1 MENAVLPEAAKV
13 AVSNNKR
20 IMNLFN
26 LVWIELWHRKARLV
40 SGLMAIILGIA
51 VIVGIRSITIFSEKA
66 VAVKLDNLG
75 ANILVL
81 PQGASTD
88 DYYTADIDA
97 PTFPEE
103 YVERIVSSNLQGV
116 DNLSP
121 KLSRRVKI
129 GKENFVLTGILPAK
143 EITAKPLWQTSGLM
157 GAELKASCAPSNS
170 ENQSSGLKDERL
182 QRKIIDSLAP
192 VDCYVGFI
200 AAKKLSVV
208 EGGKISIENKEFNV
222 VKILPETGTID
233 DGRIFAHLHTVQKLL
248 GIENQI
254 SAIEIM
260 GCCNAIS
267 DGLLSKMRNI
277 LPDTRITTIGQIVS
291 TQMETNKMMN
301 KISLIFL
308 IIILLVGGISIGNYM
323 WANVNERKKEIGIY
337 RMIGFSHSRIYSMLL
352 MKAVILG
359 FFGGI
364 AGYIIG
370 TLAGVILGPQ
380 LAEISVQPILVL
392 LPFSILI
399 SIIISVLGSLIPAYQ
414 AAWIEPYS
422 IMQEA

>member
-1 MENAVLPEAAKV
+1 
-13 AVSNNKR
+13 
-20 IMNLFN
+20 MNLFN
-26 LVWIELWHRKARLV
+26 LVWLELWHRKSRLI

-51 VIVGIRSITIFSEKA
+51 VIVGIRSVTTFSEKA

-81 PQGASTD
+81 PQGASVD

-97 PTFPEE
+97 PTFPEN
-103 YVERIVSSNLQGV
+103 YIDRIVTSDLSGV

-129 GKENFVLTGILPAK
+129 GKENFVLTGILPSK

-170 ENQSSGLKDERL
+170 ENQSLGYKDERL
-182 QRKIIDSLAP
+182 ERKTIDSLDAI
-192 VDCYVGFI
+192 DCYVGFI
-200 AAKKLSVV
+200 AAKKLSVAV
-208 EGGKISIENKEFNV
+208 GGKINIENKEFHV

-267 DGLLSKMRNI
+267 EGLLSKMRNI
-277 LPDTRITTIGQIVS
+277 LPDTRITTIGQIVA

-301 KISLIFL
+301 KLSLIFL

-337 RMIGFSHSRIYSMLL
+337 RMIGFSQSKIYSMLL
-352 MKAVILG
+352 LKAVILG
-359 FFGGI
+359 IFGGI
-364 AGYIIG
+364 FGYIIG
-370 TLAGVILGPQ
+370 TFAGVILGLQ
-380 LAEISVQPILVL
+380 LAGISVQPILMLFPLSL
-392 LPFSILI
+392 LL
-399 SIIISVLGSLIPAYQ
+399 SIIISLLGTLIPSYQ
-414 AAWIEPYS
+414 ASRIEPYS
-422 IMQEA
+422 IMQES

>member
-1 MENAVLPEAAKV
+1 
-13 AVSNNKR
+13 
-20 IMNLFN
+20 MNLLN
-26 LVWIELWHRKARLV
+26 LVWLELWHRKSRLI
-40 SGLMAIILGIA
+40 SGLMTIILGIA
-51 VIVGIRSITIFSEKA
+51 VIVGIRSVTIFSEKA

-75 ANILVL
+75 ANIMVL

-103 YVERIVSSNLQGV
+103 YVQRIVSSNLQGV

-129 GKENFVLTGILPAK
+129 GKEKFVLTGILPAN
-143 EITAKPLWQTSGLM
+143 EVTAKPLWQTSGLM

-170 ENQSSGLKDERL
+170 ANQSSELKDERL
-182 QRKIIDSLAP
+182 TRKTIDSLDAI
-192 VDCYVGFI
+192 DCYVGFI
-200 AAKKLSVV
+200 AAKKLSVA
-208 EGGKISIENKEFNV
+208 EGSKLIIENKEFKV

-248 GIENQI
+248 GIEKQL

-267 DGLLSKMRNI
+267 GGLLSKMRNI

-291 TQMETNKMMN
+291 TQIDTNRMMN
-301 KISLIFL
+301 KVSLIFL

-323 WANVNERKKEIGIY
+323 WANVNERKKEIGTY
-337 RMIGFSHSRIYSMLL
+337 RMIGFSQSRIYSMLL
-352 MKAVILG
+352 LKAIILG
-359 FFGGI
+359 LFGGI
-364 AGYIIG
+364 LGYIIG
-370 TLAGVILGPQ
+370 TLAGVILGPH
-380 LAEISVQPILVL
+380 LAGIAVQPIIVL
-392 LPFSILI
+392 FPISILL

-414 AAWIEPYS
+414 ASRIEPYS